1 MPYKIE
7 KITMFCYG
15 EKEAAYKRL
24 VPSGMLPALSI
35 DGRMITESDRILM
48 ELERDFGP
56 LGEPMASLTPASART
71 LALPRLVRLAVQA
84 LSGRARGAGGTA
96 GVRGGG
102 GHCGA

>member
-56 LGEPMASLTPASART
+56 LGEPALSNQLDQNTLGGNLNPTPAPPRPRHPAFARSRT
-71 LALPRLVRLAVQA
+71 RTVTHRP
-84 LSGRARGAGGTA
+84 
-96 GVRGGG
+96 
-102 GHCGA
+102 

>member
-35 DGRMITESDRILM
+35 DGD
-48 ELERDFGP
+48 
-56 LGEPMASLTPASART
+56 TPYSA
-71 LALPRLVRLAVQA
+71 
-84 LSGRARGAGGTA
+84 
-96 GVRGGG
+96 
-102 GHCGA
+102 